1 MAIQRVCA
9 KCGGLHPIGTTCYK
23 QEAKKDT
30 EARRFRNSRKWQK
43 KATEIKQRDRYMC
56 IYCLRQ
62 GRYNFKHLEVHHIVP
77 LAENIDLGLEDT
89 NLATLCNEHHR
100 QAENGEIPRKELQEI
115 VNKYYE
121 ERKD

>member
-1 MAIQRVCA
+1 MAIKRVCPR
-9 KCGGLHPIGTTCYK
+9 CGGLHPIGTTCYK

-43 KATEIKQRDRYMC
+43 KATEIKQRDHYMC
-56 IYCLRQ
+56 IYCLEQER
-62 GRYNFKHLEVHHIVP
+62 RYNFKHLEVHHIVP
-77 LAENIDLGLEDT
+77 LAEDLDLGLEET
-89 NLATLCNEHHR
+89 NLVTLCNEHHR

-121 ERKD
+121 KR